1 MTTLDTQ
8 TFRKHYGLKQ
18 KDLADILGV
27 SRSFI
32 AQCEAGYS
40 KFPRYLV
47 DKLGGIEDYD
57 ISPFLIDENQAPSN
71 SADAEIASLKNEIE
85 DLKQQLEEVK
95 AEKDKYWETIQ
106 KLIR

>member
-32 AQCEAGYS
+32 AQCKAGYS

-47 DKLGGIEDYD
+47 DKLGGIEAYD
-57 ISPFLIDENQAPSN
+57 ISPFLIDSFLTSQTSQILSISRLN
-71 SADAEIASLKNEIE
+71 ISLFFIG
-85 DLKQQLEEVK
+85 LEF
-95 AEKDKYWETIQ
+95 IC
-106 KLIR
+106 